1 LGSGPP
7 GRRAAARCAGPY
19 TDRRQRITIDT
30 RDLIPLPSRPEILRT
45 GAAALYL
52 GIDIGTSSVKAVLLT
67 EDGGSAGSSSAPL
80 EVSRPAPGFSE
91 QSPEAWWQ
99 ATVRAVNGLSGASRA
114 RVRALGLS
122 GQMHGATLL
131 DSHDRPLRPA
141 ILWNDGRSAEECLEL
156 ERREPASRAITGNIM
171 MPGFT
176 APKLL
181 WVARHEPEIF
191 RRTTCVLLPKD
202 YVRLRLTGEKVSDM
216 SDAAGT
222 GWLDVGGREWSDAML
237 AATDLS
243 RAQMPALVEGSSPS
257 GTLAA
262 IAAAELGVPRVVVAG
277 GGGDNAASA
286 VGLGVVRPGEAFLSL
301 GTSGVLF
308 VVTDRFRPNPER
320 AAHAFCHCL
329 PGRWH
334 QMSVMLSAASTLDW
348 VAQLVGGTDLPQ
360 LVAKAEAQGLSRH
373 SALFLPYLT
382 GERTPHNDPGA
393 RGVFFGLR
401 PDTTAAELIGAVLEG
416 VAFAFADGLDVLT
429 EKSDQAGQ
437 PVNDISVTGGG
448 ARLPY
453 WGRLIAAAL
462 RRPLTYRAGGEVG
475 AALGAARLARLAA
488 GDGGEQEVCAA
499 PPVERVVQPDGAL
512 AALLASRRRT
522 FQHLYRDLKST
533 FVEFSS

>member
-1 LGSGPP
+1 M
-7 GRRAAARCAGPY
+7 
-19 TDRRQRITIDT
+19 
-30 RDLIPLPSRPEILRT
+30 
-45 GAAALYL
+45 
-52 GIDIGTSSVKAVLLT
+52 LLT
-67 EDGGSAGSSSAPL
+67 EQGAISASASAPL
-80 EVSRPAPGFSE
+80 DVSRPAPGFSE
-91 QSPEAWWQ
+91 QDPEAWWQ
-99 ATVRAVNGLSGASRA
+99 ATVRAVTALSGAARA
-114 RVRALGLS
+114 QVRAVGLS

-131 DSHDRPLRPA
+131 DAQDRPLRPA

-156 ERREPASRAITGNIM
+156 ERREPSSRTITGNIM

-181 WVARHEPEIF
+181 WVARHEPDIF
-191 RRTTCVLLPKD
+191 RRAACVLLPKD

-222 GWLDVGGREWSDAML
+222 GWLDVGRREWSDAML

-243 RAQMPALVEGSSPS
+243 RARMPLLVEGSSPS
-257 GTLAA
+257 GTLTAD
-262 IAAAELGVPRVVVAG
+262 AAAALGLPRVVVAG

-286 VGLGVVRPGEAFLSL
+286 VGLGVVRPGQAFLSL

-348 VAQLVGGTDLPQ
+348 VAQIVGATDLPQ
-360 LVAKAEAQGLSRH
+360 LAAQAEAHGFNRH
-373 SALFLPYLT
+373 STLFLPYLT
-382 GERTPHNDPGA
+382 GERTPHNDPNC

-401 PDTTAAELIGAVLEG
+401 PDTNPAELTGAVLEG
-416 VAFAFADGLDVLT
+416 VALAFADGLDVLT
-429 EKSDQAGQ
+429 EKSDQVGE
-437 PVNDISVTGGG
+437 ISVTGGG

-453 WGRLIAAAL
+453 WGKLLAAAL

-488 GDGGEQEVCAA
+488 GEGTEEEVCTA
-499 PPVERVVQPDGAL
+499 PPVDRVVQPDTAL

-522 FQHLYRDLKST
+522 FQRLYRDLKNT
-533 FVEFSS
+533 FAEFRS